1 MVEALC
7 FSWVKLKYG
16 CDYSTKQWA
25 EGSSKLQKMKRV
37 KLSSK
42 QLQEVVE
49 VMKLKPKLK
58 AQCPIPKKQDQWES
72 QLKSRSRRG
81 RNNSRMRRDRR
92 GRRRRPLSRK

>member
-42 QLQEVVE
+42 QLQEVVK

-58 AQCPIPKKQDQWES
+58 VQCPMPKKQDRWES
-72 QLKSRSRRG
+72 QLK
-81 RNNSRMRRDRR
+81 
-92 GRRRRPLSRK
+92 KQK